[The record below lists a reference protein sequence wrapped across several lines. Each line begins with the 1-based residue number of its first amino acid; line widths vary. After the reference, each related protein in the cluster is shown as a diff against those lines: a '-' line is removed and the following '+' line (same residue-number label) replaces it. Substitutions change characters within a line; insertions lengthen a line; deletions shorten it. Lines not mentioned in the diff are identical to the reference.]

1 MTTPTLPELAAE
13 LEAIKVFVK
22 ALAEVA
28 DQTRLIP
35 ASKEHMEEH
44 LNKMENTGR
53 SDEDIADFVS
63 AFEALR
69 DSY

>member
-1 MTTPTLPELAAE
+1 MTTLTLPELAAE

-28 DQTRLIP
+28 DQKRLVP
-35 ASKEHMEEH
+35 AAKEHMEEH
-44 LNKMENTGR
+44 LNKMETAGR

>member
-1 MTTPTLPELAAE
+1 MSTTLQEVAAE
-13 LEAIKVFVK
+13 LEAVKVFVK

-28 DQTRLIP
+28 DQKRLVP
-35 ASKEHMEEH
+35 AAKEHMEEH
-44 LNKMENTGR
+44 LNKMENAGR
-53 SDEDIADFVS
+53 SDEDIAAFVK